1 MELKNAR
8 YHEVHILPDLTPLQ
22 VTQFQ
27 TYAISNEVKKNMKQ
41 HFFKHTTDISLR

>member
-27 TYAISNEVKKNMKQ
+27 TYAISNEVKKKYETA
-41 HFFKHTTDISLR
+41 FF